1 MADVVDFPVRGGD
14 AEVLVFVC
22 DCGCSTF
29 LLRSDGETQCA
40 SCDEISVG
48 DGGGWSDHLE
58 DAGEVADGVTI
69 FKDVQDGGSVDFARA
84 SAARRAGG
92 DDRSLIMSAGKD
104 GSVSVWGAVDTIERR
119 DWALRRL
126 QDAIEIVEDML

>member
-1 MADVVDFPVRGGD
+1 MADVVDFPVRVE

-29 LLRSDGETQCA
+29 LLRSDGETECA
-40 SCDEISVG
+40 SCSEISSG
-48 DGGGWSDHLE
+48 DGGGWSDHLQG
-58 DAGEVADGVTI
+58 AGDVADGVEI
-69 FKDVQDGGSVDFARA
+69 FVDIQDGGSVDFARA

-92 DDRSLIMSAGKD
+92 DDRVMIMSVGSD
-104 GSVSVWGAVDTIERR
+104 GGVSVWAAVDTVERR

-126 QDAIEIVEDML
+126 DEMRTIIEGMI